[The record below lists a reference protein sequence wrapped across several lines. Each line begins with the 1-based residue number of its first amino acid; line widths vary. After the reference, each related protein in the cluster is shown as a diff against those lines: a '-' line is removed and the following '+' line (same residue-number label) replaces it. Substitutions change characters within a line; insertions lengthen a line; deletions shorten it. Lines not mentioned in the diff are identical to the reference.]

1 MSLKR
6 QTAQQTTLHSEHSP
20 RIGLLTSTEDFEA
33 SWNSRQV
40 EHDVDETTK
49 ERSSTPHGKD
59 SIDKTTKTVIDTV
72 GEADDK
78 RLISLDQ
85 WSGCKND
92 TLHWAR
98 TDGIHPSCNHPSEAT
113 NQIASACKAKN
124 YIHRSTA
131 AQRERR
137 PRASEKRQ
145 HLLPSQDIEK
155 VTEKPFKFHIFFLPS
170 LRRIS

>member
-1 MSLKR
+1 MR
-6 QTAQQTTLHSEHSP
+6 P
-20 RIGLLTSTEDFEA
+20 RGS
-33 SWNSRQV
+33 SRQA
-40 EHDVDETTK
+40 EHDVDETTQ

-59 SIDKTTKTVIDTV
+59 SIDKTTRTVIDTV

-78 RLISLDQ
+78 RLIRLDQ

-145 HLLPSQDIEK
+145 NLLPSQDIEK
-155 VTEKPFKFHIFFLPS
+155 VTEKPLNSTFFFSSFFAANKSAGGGKGTGTRHLPYRS
-170 LRRIS
+170 GRTTPE